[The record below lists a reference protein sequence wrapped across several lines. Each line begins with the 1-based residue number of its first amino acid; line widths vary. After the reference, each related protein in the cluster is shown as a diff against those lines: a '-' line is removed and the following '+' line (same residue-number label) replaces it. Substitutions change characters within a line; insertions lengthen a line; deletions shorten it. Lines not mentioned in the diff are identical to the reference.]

1 MHISDSGFKRSIAAL
16 AATMLIAVACSG
28 PGATATPGATTPG
41 MTETP
46 GETQLGGSI
55 SILATWTGSEEE
67 SFRAMIQPWVDS
79 TGVTVQYQGTRDMGT
94 ILSSAIQAGGAGLPD
109 VAGVPGPGEAA
120 EWAAAGALKP
130 LDFID
135 LEAYRES
142 SSLADLGIIDG
153 QLYGIFTKAAVKG
166 LIWYNTAN
174 HDGTAPATWDDLQA
188 VAADPAGSLWCNA
201 WESGGD
207 SGWPGTDWI
216 EDFVLRESGPDVYD
230 SWVAGETKW
239 TAPEIKSAFESMV
252 EVLGMSAGGG
262 TYINATNFFNVGDGL
277 FADPPTCKFV
287 HQASFISADGFVK
300 VSGATTDQFDFFV
313 MPDINP
319 QFAGAITGGGD
330 EFGMFNDT
338 PQARS
343 LLQYLITPE
352 AQAIWAGRGGFIAAN
367 KDVPSSAYAD
377 ASDRKAG
384 EAVANATVF
393 RFDGGDNMPGLM
405 KSSFFA
411 AMVKL
416 AANPGDID
424 AILAELDTIQEQA
437 YSQ

>member
-1 MHISDSGFKRSIAAL
+1 MQLSRPVYLRLL
-16 AATMLIAVACSG
+16 AACMATLLFAAACS
-28 PGATATPGATTPG
+28 PGGTASPTPGAGTP
-41 MTETP
+41 TA
-46 GETQLGGSI
+46 TQLGGSV
-55 SILATWTGSEEE
+55 SVLATWTGSEEE
-67 SFRAMIQPWVDS
+67 SFRAMIAPWVAA
-79 TGVTVQYQGTRDMGT
+79 TGVDVQYQGTRDMGT

-120 EWAAAGALKP
+120 EWAEAGALKS
-130 LDFID
+130 LDFINLD
-135 LEAYRES
+135 DYRAS
-142 SSLADLGIIDG
+142 SSLADLGVLDG
-153 QLYGIFTKAAVKG
+153 KLYGIFTKAAVKG

-174 HDGTAPATWDDLQA
+174 FDGTAPATWDDLKA
-188 VAADPAGSLWCNA
+188 MDPGPAESLWCNA

-216 EDFVLRESGPDVYD
+216 EDFVIRESGPDVYD
-230 SWVAGETKW
+230 SWVAGDTKW
-239 TAPEIKSAFESMV
+239 TDPAIKSAFTAMA
-252 EVLGMSAGGG
+252 EVIGASAGGG

-313 MPDINP
+313 MPTINSEY
-319 QFAGAITGGGD
+319 AGAITGGGD

-367 KDVPSSAYAD
+367 KNVPTSAYKD
-377 ASDRKAG
+377 ESDRKAG

-393 RFDGGDNMPGLM
+393 RFDGGDNMPGAM
-405 KSSFFA
+405 KAAFFD
-411 AMVKL
+411 AMTEL
-416 AANPGDID
+416 ASNPGDID
-424 AILAELDTIQEQA
+424 AILAELDDIQADA
-437 YSQ
+437 YSE

>member
-1 MHISDSGFKRSIAAL
+1 MHLSRPVHPRLL
-16 AATMLIAVACSG
+16 AACVPILLLAVACGPSGGASPTPGGSG
-28 PGATATPGATTPG
+28 PAPSGSGG
-41 MTETP
+41 H
-46 GETQLGGSI
+46 LGGSI

-67 SFRAMIQPWVDS
+67 SFRAMIQPWVDA
-79 TGVTVQYQGTRDMGT
+79 TGVQVNYQGTRDMGT
-94 ILSSAIQAGGAGLPD
+94 ILSQAIQAGGAGLPD

-120 EWAAAGALKP
+120 EWASAGALKELSFIN
-130 LDFID
+130 LD
-135 LEAYRES
+135 EYRAS
-142 SSLADLGIIDG
+142 SSLADLGIVDG
-153 QLYGIFTKAAVKG
+153 KLYGIFTKAAVKG

-174 HDGTAPATWDDLQA
+174 YDGTVPATYADLEA
-188 VAADPAGSLWCNA
+188 IDPGEGSLWCNA

-216 EDFVLRESGPDVYD
+216 EDFVIRQSGPDVYD

-239 TAPEIKSAFESMV
+239 TDPAIRSAFEAMV
-252 EVLGMSAGGG
+252 NVIGQSAGGG

-313 MPDINP
+313 MPGINSE
-319 QFAGAITGGGD
+319 FAGAITGGGD

-343 LLQYLITPE
+343 LIQYLITPE

-367 KDVPSSAYAD
+367 KNVPSSAYKD
-377 ASDRKAG
+377 ESDRKAG

-393 RFDGGDNMPGLM
+393 RFDGGDNMPGAM
-405 KSSFFA
+405 KAAFFD
-411 AMVKL
+411 AMVQL
-416 AANPGDID
+416 ASNPGDLD
-424 AILAELDTIQEQA
+424 SILAELDSVQEQA
-437 YSQ
+437 YSE